1 MDGVGWIDDGS
12 LLPPCS
18 VSFASMLGLFCI
30 DDGSLWTQ
38 VGDRWMVLDLR
49 LAHKEGELLSLVQ
62 ILKSQSSIVAL
73 DSRYTRAL
81 NFEHLH
87 QGAPVLPAPKRALTG
102 GSVAAVAAAASAGA
116 HS

>member
-49 LAHKEGELLSLVQ
+49 LAHKEGELLSFVQ
-62 ILKSQSSIVAL
+62 ILKKSKLHSAL
-73 DSRYTRAL
+73 DSNIPGTE
-81 NFEHLH
+81 F
-87 QGAPVLPAPKRALTG
+87 
-102 GSVAAVAAAASAGA
+102 
-116 HS
+116 